1 MLDGSRDF
9 GKVEIG
15 RSATQALTLIAGSTP
30 LNVVGVETDSREFQG
45 SEPCVGGHRAGES
58 CVIEVV
64 FTPTADGARRATLE
78 VKTANGRVLTG
89 QLRGIGVRSD
99 GPHESATLTSFRD
112 LGEATVGTHLPGTPL
127 VLTAGSE
134 ELSSV
139 EVESDSSEF
148 DVEAHCPTTLA
159 AGASCPI
166 QVVFAPAATGT
177 RKATLIVDTEGSQ
190 PLTSTL
196 RGTGVLEELPKL
208 GRFLELGDVDI
219 GQLAVRTLT
228 LIAGSEPL
236 TIRGIA
242 SNSTE
247 FRIKDHCRQT
257 LDPRERCGIRVAFA
271 PASPE
276 VRTATLTVRREE
288 GRTLT
293 AMLRGTGVEPP
304 KLDPSLDL
312 GEIDLSRSSEART
325 LTLAAGSKNVT
336 ITGVV
341 GTRPTEFG
349 LTSRCPQELAAG
361 SSCQIEVVFAPAAV
375 GSRTASL
382 EVTIAGRERM
392 RARLTGTGVVPP
404 TIRPPTLDFGRVIV
418 ETRDP
423 ETVRLTAGSKS
434 LTVTAIGTDD
444 PRQFIVSNP
453 CERRLDPGESCDI
466 TVVFVPLAAESH
478 SARLNVAFSDR
489 PGLEVGLTGVGIEGF
504 IRLDP
509 ARLDFGS
516 ISGSSVSKLV
526 TLRNTGSAPLTIRS
540 ITSLSSYLTVKPACP
555 TTLAAGGSC
564 TFWVTFIPPQVGSYT
579 GLITISANGA
589 GQHSLVAT
597 GDRVPPPPPPNIR

>member
-1 MLDGSRDF
+1 M
-9 GKVEIG
+9 
-15 RSATQALTLIAGSTP
+15 
-30 LNVVGVETDSREFQG
+30 
-45 SEPCVGGHRAGES
+45 
-58 CVIEVV
+58 
-64 FTPTADGARRATLE
+64 
-78 VKTANGRVLTG
+78 
-89 QLRGIGVRSD
+89 
-99 GPHESATLTSFRD
+99 
-112 LGEATVGTHLPGTPL
+112 
-127 VLTAGSE
+127 
-134 ELSSV
+134 
-139 EVESDSSEF
+139 
-148 DVEAHCPTTLA
+148 
-159 AGASCPI
+159 
-166 QVVFAPAATGT
+166 
-177 RKATLIVDTEGSQ
+177 
-190 PLTSTL
+190 
-196 RGTGVLEELPKL
+196 LEELPKL

-228 LIAGSEPL
+228 LIAGSEP

-293 AMLRGTGVEPP
+293 AMLRGTGGELP

-349 LTSRCPQELAAG
+349 LTSRCPQQLEQARAVRSR
-361 SSCQIEVVFAPAAV
+361 SSSRLPPWVEDGEPRGHHRRSRAHARPTDRN
-375 GSRTASL
+375 GSRPSDDPD
-382 EVTIAGRERM
+382 R
-392 RARLTGTGVVPP
+392 
-404 TIRPPTLDFGRVIV
+404 RPWTSVGVIV

-434 LTVTAIGTDD
+434 LTVTAIVDGRPEAVHRFQPVRAT
-444 PRQFIVSNP
+444 PGS
-453 CERRLDPGESCDI
+453 RRELRHHGR
-466 TVVFVPLAAESH
+466 VRAAGRPSH

-526 TLRNTGSAPLTIRS
+526 TLRNTGSVTPDDQEHHEPQFLPHRQ
-540 ITSLSSYLTVKPACP
+540 
-555 TTLAAGGSC
+555 AGLPDDTGCWSC

-579 GLITISANGA
+579 
-589 GQHSLVAT
+589 
-597 GDRVPPPPPPNIR
+597 D